1 LTQAQVIDQLNNF
14 AQSCNLSVYSTPS
27 EEEPSTVNAFL
38 SNEDFFFGVSIS
50 LNGEI
55 TDVKFSLFSEEAKVT
70 FNFLIIKNFN

>member
-1 LTQAQVIDQLNNF
+1 MIDQLNNF
-14 AQSCNLSVYSTPS
+14 AQSCNLSVFSSPS

-38 SNEDFFFGVSIS
+38 ESNEDFFFGVSIS

-70 FNFLIIKNFN
+70 FNFLINKNVN

>member
-1 LTQAQVIDQLNNF
+1 MTQAQVIDQLNNF

>member
-1 LTQAQVIDQLNNF
+1 MTQAQVIDQLNNF

-70 FNFLIIKNFN
+70 FNFLINKNVN